1 MSVGQNIRV
10 LRDKF
15 GLTQDE
21 LADKLGVTRESVHRW
36 ETDKMALRDR
46 HVARMVE
53 LFGIDPDDITSE
65 KIGLAGP
72 DRGILDST
80 ASSGAHSPLPSDALS
95 PVPSSAMVPLR
106 VLGATH
112 AGDPAEEIG
121 DERLVEVP
129 EGVARRHPQAF
140 MLRVEGDCMDRSYPD
155 GCLVMV
161 DPTLEPWN
169 GCAVVAEPSPGESVL
184 RRYMRGQS
192 SLMLVADSFGEH
204 EDMVFTGDDAD
215 VRLLGT
221 VVWFQ
226 ASREETRQGAP

>member
-1 MSVGQNIRV
+1 MSVSSNIKR
-10 LRDKF
+10 LREDAR
-15 GLTQDE
+15 LTQGE
-21 LADKLGVTRESVHRW
+21 LAERLD
-36 ETDKMALRDR
+36 
-46 HVARMVE
+46 VARSTVTQWENGWSNPRMGMVQK
-53 LFGIDPDDITSE
+53 LAAVFGV
-65 KIGLAGP
+65 
-72 DRGILDST
+72 ST
-80 ASSGAHSPLPSDALS
+80 ADIVIESPLPSGSLT
-95 PVPSSAMVPLR
+95 PVGSSAMVPLR
-106 VLGATH
+106 VLGSTH

-140 MLRVEGDCMDRSYPD
+140 MLRVDGDCMDRSYPD

-204 EDMVFTGDDAD
+204 EDMVFTGGDAD

>member
-1 MSVGQNIRV
+1 MGVAANIKR
-10 LRDKF
+10 LRDIF
-15 GLTQDE
+15 DLTQKN
-21 LADKLGVTRESVHRW
+21 LAEVAGVTENAVSKW
-36 ETDKMALRDR
+36 ENGYAEPRMGAIERICACYGLSKSHLIEDDGMSFVDPVTRKPRVTPPSAL
-46 HVARMVE
+46 
-53 LFGIDPDDITSE
+53 T
-65 KIGLAGP
+65 
-72 DRGILDST
+72 
-80 ASSGAHSPLPSDALS
+80 
-95 PVPSSAMVPLR
+95 PVGSSAMVPLR

-140 MLRVEGDCMDRSYPD
+140 MLRVEGDCMDRAYPD

-169 GCAVVAEPSPGESVL
+169 GCAVVAEPEPGESVL

-204 EDMVFTGDDAD
+204 EDMVFTGGDAD

-226 ASREETRQGAP
+226 ASREETR